1 MLKFTMNSKDLKS
14 MIEKGVVII
23 NKKLNISTL
32 TRLYFQVDDN
42 GVVKILGTDH
52 EHYVEIRNDSAWDTN
67 PGVFGIDVND
77 LKIITTMNGN
87 ITLEDIST
95 EKENKINVKAGK
107 KCITIPRYENTDIF
121 LPSMDET
128 EECFLIVRESW
139 LLDTVVN
146 LFTHTSNNES
156 NKMMQVFNFN
166 IGSKRIE
173 VLDGHRIG
181 MRSLNNQEIEKE
193 NESVLLHRKCMPVF
207 KKLLDKKSDNRIKI
221 YQDKKYIRVEGDN
234 FTYIIKR
241 VDGQYFKVEQ
251 MLPKDYEYS
260 FNVVKE
266 DILNVMKYDCDLLK
280 GSEVKKPVVLHSE
293 EGILYTYLRTS
304 RYEAFDVLN
313 TKNNHMKDDFYIGFD
328 PNYLAE
334 AFSIVDSENPLCQ
347 GVNNKGP
354 LMIYG
359 EEYSFLVLPVN
370 IKGLNIEESMNACIT
385 RNKAA

>member
-1 MLKFTMNSKDLKS
+1 
-14 MIEKGVVII
+14 
-23 NKKLNISTL
+23 
-32 TRLYFQVDDN
+32 
-42 GVVKILGTDH
+42 
-52 EHYVEIRNDSAWDTN
+52 
-67 PGVFGIDVND
+67 
-77 LKIITTMNGN
+77 
-87 ITLEDIST
+87 
-95 EKENKINVKAGK
+95 
-107 KCITIPRYENTDIF
+107 
-121 LPSMDET
+121 
-128 EECFLIVRESW
+128 
-139 LLDTVVN
+139 
-146 LFTHTSNNES
+146 
-156 NKMMQVFNFN
+156 
-166 IGSKRIE
+166 
-173 VLDGHRIG
+173 
-181 MRSLNNQEIEKE
+181 
-193 NESVLLHRKCMPVF
+193 
-207 KKLLDKKSDNRIKI
+207 
-221 YQDKKYIRVEGDN
+221 
-234 FTYIIKR
+234 
-241 VDGQYFKVEQ
+241 